1 MAISKYTTGATASNN
16 EELDRV
22 TGGPFPC
29 GFLMRE
35 MVEEALESNYFPW
48 NIITTTYCN
57 KKSDVI
63 QFASHIDVSQ
73 SAS

>member
-1 MAISKYTTGATASNN
+1 MAISKYTTRTRASNN

-22 TGGPFPC
+22 TGVPFPC
-29 GFLMRE
+29 GFLTRK

-57 KKSDVI
+57 KKPDVI
-63 QFASHIDVSQ
+63 QFASNTDVSQ